1 MRDKFFFFLDSVK
14 FVVAI
19 ICWNE
24 KHRDVLH
31 GINFPLVTFCLTFRS
46 FWLWVIVFVPMFCL
60 NDLFLQKAMNGVAL
74 NTFLNVLLIFNICQC
89 LSIIYPIF
97 GKVGRY
103 ITKNGITFF
112 HTALV
117 LFTRENWSLSIYIA
131 EVKIAIYFKNYSKSK
146 DDYYHTLKL

>member
-1 MRDKFFFFLDSVK
+1 MRDKFFFCLDSVK

-31 GINFPLVTFCLTFRS
+31 GINFPLFTFCLTFRS
-46 FWLWVIVFVPMFCL
+46 FWLWVIVFVPMICL
-60 NDLFLQKAMNGVAL
+60 NHLFLQKAVNGVAL
-74 NTFLNVLLIFNICQC
+74 NTFPNVLLIFNICQC
-89 LSIIYPIF
+89 LSIICPIF

-103 ITKNGITFF
+103 VTKNGITFF

-117 LFTRENWSLSIYIA
+117 LFTRENWSLSIYVVEWKLQYILRTTQK
-131 EVKIAIYFKNYSKSK
+131 VKTTTT
-146 DDYYHTLKL
+146 TL